1 MSSVRG
7 LGSHFRV
14 ARHQDAVPALRRDR
28 TRADRDRLATT
39 RAVPQYVV
47 NVRHGARCDVY
58 VGRGSPY
65 GNPFTHL
72 TSGTLA
78 KYRVATREEAV
89 AKYEEW
95 LLAPEQAALLEHA
108 RRELRGKVLGCWCVP
123 YLCHAEVLARY
134 ANA

>member
-1 MSSVRG
+1 M
-7 LGSHFRV
+7 
-14 ARHQDAVPALRRDR
+14 
-28 TRADRDRLATT
+28 
-39 RAVPQYVV
+39 YVV

-72 TSGTLA
+72 AGGTLA

-89 AKYEEW
+89 TKYEEW
-95 LLAPEQAALLEHA
+95 LLAPEQAALLERA
-108 RRELRGKVLGCWCVP
+108 RVELRGKVLGCWCAP